1 MNDGPGEELG
11 SGAQQKGSLAGYV
24 IARNGTERPALGEEE
39 VVMLR
44 EWFEKGGAGEGSVS

>member
-1 MNDGPGEELG
+1 MIDGPDAELG

-24 IARNGTERPALGEEE
+24 IARRGTERPALSKEE

-44 EWFEKGGAGEGSVS
+44 EWFESGGAGEGSMS